1 MNYDTEAYEEAVNK
15 WYEELK
21 DIVASDL
28 LRQHISKYP
37 EKRYFEIEA
46 QSADGHKEKD
56 DKISDSN
63 EQPTVDK

>member
-1 MNYDTEAYEEAVNK
+1 MNYDIEAYEEAVNN

-28 LRQHISKYP
+28 LRQHMSKYP
-37 EKRYFEIEA
+37 EKRDFEL
-46 QSADGHKEKD
+46 KEKD
-56 DKISDSN
+56 DKIGERN

>member
-1 MNYDTEAYEEAVNK
+1 MNYDIEAYEEAVNK

-37 EKRYFEIEA
+37 EKRDFEL
-46 QSADGHKEKD
+46 KEKD
-56 DKISDSN
+56 DQIGDSN

>member
-1 MNYDTEAYEEAVNK
+1 MNYDVDAYEAAVNK

-21 DIVASDL
+21 DIVAIDL
-28 LRQHISKYP
+28 LRQHINRYP
-37 EKRYFEIEA
+37 EKKDFEI
-46 QSADGHKEKD
+46 KEED

>member
-1 MNYDTEAYEEAVNK
+1 MQMGEIKMNYDINAYEAAVNEWFK
-15 WYEELK
+15 ELK

-28 LRQHISKYP
+28 LRQHINKYP
-37 EKRYFEIEA
+37 EKKDFEI
-46 QSADGHKEKD
+46 KEED

>member
-1 MNYDTEAYEEAVNK
+1 MNYDIEAYEEAVNN

-21 DIVASDL
+21 DIVAIDL

-37 EKRYFEIEA
+37 EKRDFEL
-46 QSADGHKEKD
+46 KEKD
-56 DKISDSN
+56 DKIGERN

>member
-1 MNYDTEAYEEAVNK
+1 MNYDVDAYEAAVNK

-37 EKRYFEIEA
+37 EKKDYEIKE
-46 QSADGHKEKD
+46 KEPKEEKD
-56 DKISDSN
+56 D
-63 EQPTVDK
+63 

>member
-1 MNYDTEAYEEAVNK
+1 MNYDIEAYEEAVNK

-37 EKRYFEIEA
+37 EKRDFEL
-46 QSADGHKEKD
+46 KEKD
-56 DKISDSN
+56 DTISDSN
-63 EQPTVDK
+63 EQPTVDE

>member
-1 MNYDTEAYEEAVNK
+1 MNYDVEAYEEAVNK

-37 EKRYFEIEA
+37 EKRDFEL
-46 QSADGHKEKD
+46 KEKD

>member
-1 MNYDTEAYEEAVNK
+1 MNYDIEAYEEAVNK

-37 EKRYFEIEA
+37 EKRDFEL
-46 QSADGHKEKD
+46 KEKD
-56 DKISDSN
+56 DQISDSN

>member
-1 MNYDTEAYEEAVNK
+1 MNYDVDAYEQAVNK

-37 EKRYFEIEA
+37 EKKDFEI
-46 QSADGHKEKD
+46 KEED

>member
-37 EKRYFEIEA
+37 EKRDFEI
-46 QSADGHKEKD
+46 KEKD
-56 DKISDSN
+56 DKNSDSN

>member
-1 MNYDTEAYEEAVNK
+1 MIDQDAYEAAVNEWFK
-15 WYEELK
+15 ELK

-37 EKRYFEIEA
+37 EKRDFEI
-46 QSADGHKEKD
+46 KEKD

>member
-1 MNYDTEAYEEAVNK
+1 MNYDVEAYEEAVNK

-21 DIVASDL
+21 DIIASDL

-37 EKRYFEIEA
+37 EKKHYEI
-46 QSADGHKEKD
+46 KEED
-56 DKISDSN
+56 DKNSDSD

>member
-1 MNYDTEAYEEAVNK
+1 MNYDVDAYEAAVNK

-37 EKRYFEIEA
+37 EKKDYEI
-46 QSADGHKEKD
+46 KEED

>member
-1 MNYDTEAYEEAVNK
+1 MNYDVDAYEQAVNK

-21 DIVASDL
+21 DIVTNDL
-28 LRQHISKYP
+28 LRQHINRYP
-37 EKRYFEIEA
+37 EKKDFEI
-46 QSADGHKEKD
+46 KEED